1 MSAGPNP
8 LAGVPANWTLE
19 IVSSSNKVEG
29 NLKNN
34 GSIKVLEDAA
44 LYNNGAITM
53 KGKSTLDNSGSVSRS

>member
-1 MSAGPNP
+1 M
-8 LAGVPANWTLE
+8 PANWTLE
-19 IVSSSNKVEG
+19 IVNSSNKVEG

-34 GSIKVLEDAA
+34 GSIKVLEDAT